1 MEYIYE
7 LEVVLDFR
15 TESYDLSSREI
26 AFPAHVEDFNCRHE
40 AEMDVML
47 NDFNRSLLIVHI
59 YTLYYIL
66 YYILH
71 YTISICINYVLA

>member
-1 MEYIYE
+1 VEYIYE

-26 AFPAHVEDFNCRHE
+26 AFPALAEDLNFRHE

-47 NDFNRSLLIVHI
+47 ND
-59 YTLYYIL
+59 
-66 YYILH
+66 
-71 YTISICINYVLA
+71 